1 MSYPDTYGKGAEVI
15 KKKTKMQI
23 LSFFLF
29 LVTVL
34 AGIIISLLI
43 VSSAKDLSFL
53 KIFVYFF
60 KATIIRPSGILNT
73 LAKTTPLLIVS
84 LGLLV
89 AFKTS
94 VWNIGAE
101 GQMAMGIIAT
111 LGVALNMSAPALV
124 TVILAFIISFIAG
137 GVWAGFAGVAKAKWN
152 VPEIPMT
159 LMQNFVAMAIMAYM
173 ISGPLMTTEPGY
185 ARTAFIPENLRFP
198 FIKDP
203 LNTTF
208 LFALALIPIIYWLM
222 NKSVLGYKLS
232 ATGDNPR
239 AAAIAGLHP
248 KKMIIIAMV
257 ISGGISALA
266 GTCLILGEYFFGVSG
281 ITSHY
286 GFYAIICV
294 LLAGGKVELVP
305 LTSFFVAFVLM
316 GSSAITNVGVPGP
329 FVNLT
334 MGIVFI
340 AALARIIFEK
350 ALLK

>member
-1 MSYPDTYGKGAEVI
+1 MKN
-15 KKKTKMQI
+15 KTRMKI
-23 LSFFLF
+23 LSFILF
-29 LVTVL
+29 IFMVL
-34 AGIIISLLI
+34 AGIIVSLLI
-43 VSSAKDLSFL
+43 VSSAKNLSFSE
-53 KIFVYFF
+53 IFVYFF
-60 KATIIRPSGILNT
+60 KATILRPSSLLNT

-111 LGVALNMSAPALV
+111 LCILLNMTSPALLSL
-124 TVILAFIISFIAG
+124 ILAFLASFVIG
-137 GVWAGFAGVAKAKWN
+137 GVWAGIAGVAKAEWK

-159 LMQNFVAMAIMAYM
+159 LMLNFVALAIMAYM
-173 ISGPLMTTEPGY
+173 ISGPLMTSEPGY
-185 ARTAFIPENLRFP
+185 ARTAFISENLKFP

-208 LFALALIPIIYWLM
+208 LFALAMIPIVYWLM
-222 NKSVLGYKLS
+222 NRSVLGYKMS
-232 ATGDNPR
+232 ATGQNPQ

-248 KKMIIIAMV
+248 KKMIIVAMI
-257 ISGGISALA
+257 ISGGISAWG
-266 GTCLILGEYFFGVSG
+266 GTCLVVGEYFFGVSG

-294 LLAGGKVELVP
+294 LLAEDKVELVP
-305 LTSFFVAFVLM
+305 LTSFFVTIVLM
-316 GSSAITNVGVPGP
+316 GSAAITNVGVPGP

-340 AALARIIFEK
+340 AALARITFEK
-350 ALLK
+350 VVFK